1 MICNLIQY
9 CPGDQIQN
17 TMNRG
22 TWNTYGERRD
32 LYKILVRKRDG
43 KSPLGRHRRRWDGN
57 IKLDLQ
63 EFGCGGRHWI
73 VLEITCVSGD

>member
-1 MICNLIQY
+1 
-9 CPGDQIQN
+9 
-17 TMNRG
+17 MNRG
-22 TWNTYGERRD
+22 TWNTYGGRRD